1 MTQTDTKG
9 SFQNILTI
17 SKLPPD
23 ALVHELIS
31 RYSVT
36 IPEQINNADDLKEAG
51 KLLGRLANIKTFL
64 YSLLSYLKVAARQ
77 EKAKGRDFRDEAER
91 LAMDRDAVELM
102 LDAVKG
108 QYDAVSRMLTAHKME
123 LDELK
128 MLGLTG

>member
-51 KLLGRLANIKTFL
+51 KLLGRLANIKTFFTACSPISK
-64 YSLLSYLKVAARQ
+64 SLHARKNQ
-77 EKAKGRDFRDEAER
+77 KDEISETKPSA
-91 LAMDRDAVELM
+91 LP
-102 LDAVKG
+102 
-108 QYDAVSRMLTAHKME
+108 
-123 LDELK
+123 
-128 MLGLTG
+128 

>member
-1 MTQTDTKG
+1 MQSDAG
-9 SFQNILTI
+9 SSFQNIITI
-17 SKLPPD
+17 SRLTPD
-23 ALVHELIS
+23 ALVCELIS

-36 IPEQINNADDLKEAG
+36 IPEQISSTDDLKEAG
-51 KLLGRLANIKTFL
+51 ILLGRLANIKTFL

-77 EKAKGRDFRDEAER
+77 EKAKGRDARDEAER
-91 LAMDRDAVELM
+91 LAMNRDAVELM

-123 LDELK
+123 LDELR